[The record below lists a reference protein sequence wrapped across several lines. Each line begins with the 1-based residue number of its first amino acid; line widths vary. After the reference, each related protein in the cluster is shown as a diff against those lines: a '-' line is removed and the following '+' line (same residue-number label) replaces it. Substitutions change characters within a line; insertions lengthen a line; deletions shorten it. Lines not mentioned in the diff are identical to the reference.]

1 MIEAMVTDTAA
12 HLGNIQGKRDQL
24 EAMIAEGK
32 PDEEIS
38 LCTQGLVQVIK
49 DYRVAATHV
58 KKHTAKPKQA
68 KEAREPDQSAEGAP
82 GAWQFLRWCEMNL
95 GGTLLGQKLHRCQ
108 HKHVQSLLIFFLA
121 RESMV
126 SLGANG
132 EPLSDFHHLAES

>member
-1 MIEAMVTDTAA
+1 LKYDDVDFCTVSCKGRQDTIAHLSNMGHHPSNLRPTNMIEAMVTDTAA

-49 DYRVAATHV
+49 DYRVAATHD

-82 GAWQFLRWCEMNL
+82 GA
-95 GGTLLGQKLHRCQ
+95 
-108 HKHVQSLLIFFLA
+108 
-121 RESMV
+121 
-126 SLGANG
+126 
-132 EPLSDFHHLAES
+132 